1 MAEED
6 APFTFHVKSSAEP
19 KFSLTLKPSSTVAEI
34 KQILAGEEYANVP
47 PERQRLIYSGRVLKD
62 SDTLASHKVKEGHTI
77 HLVKSSAPAGSS
89 SSGSGSAN
97 TTAAGSS
104 SNTTASSAAGRGAQ
118 STPSGAAGVPTNL
131 AAGTGNSML
140 AGLTGARYA
149 GFSQLPGAGM
159 FGPDGGMGPLPDT
172 DQILSMMENPQFQST
187 MNEAL
192 QNPQI
197 IDMMIQQNP
206 MLRDVPN
213 ARQILQSP
221 EFRRMLTDP
230 NMLRYMTQMQRAM
243 GQGGGGG
250 QSAFPAPG
258 VTNTTQRDAGSQ
270 DNTTTSSNHNNNNQ
284 TQPQMPPFNPFLAM
298 PGAGGNPFSFLA
310 GMQQPPAGA
319 ASGDAGT
326 AGSNT
331 TNNSGSSNNNSNNQQ
346 QRQQQQHQPNPFA
359 SLFNPALLG
368 QLPNADGQPGQP
380 IPNPFMQN
388 PALFSQLMQAMGGG
402 PGADANSNP
411 NPNPNASNPLL
422 HSLFGGQPPQPPDNR
437 PPEERYAEQLRQ
449 LNDMGFFEFDRN
461 IEALRRSGGS
471 VQGAIE
477 YLLNSP

>member
-62 SDTLASHKVKEGHTI
+62 TDTLASHKVKEGHTI
-77 HLVKSSAPAGSS
+77 HLVKSAVPAGGS
-89 SSGSGSAN
+89 SSGSASASASASAN
-97 TTAAGSS
+97 TT
-104 SNTTASSAAGRGAQ
+104 TTASNAAGRGTQ

-206 MLRDVPN
+206 MLRDMPN

-270 DNTTTSSNHNNNNQ
+270 DSNNNNNNNNNNNQ
-284 TQPQMPPFNPFLAM
+284 NQPQMPPFNPFLAM

-326 AGSNT
+326 AGSN
-331 TNNSGSSNNNSNNQQ
+331 NNNTTSSSNNQQ
-346 QRQQQQHQPNPFA
+346 QQQQQPNPFA
-359 SLFNPALLG
+359 SLFNPALFG
-368 QLPNADGQPGQP
+368 QPPNADGQAAQP
-380 IPNPFMQN
+380 IPNPFVQN

-402 PGADANSNP
+402 PGADANSNAGA
-411 NPNPNASNPLL
+411 NANANASNPLL

-471 VQGAIE
+471 VQGAVE